1 MIVHKRAVITGK
13 VQGVFFRGSTRE
25 QAEKLGVFGEVQNMP
40 DGSVVLFAEGE
51 ENAVDALIA
60 WCHYGPPRAEVDK
73 VLVSE
78 GEIKGYKNFSVIRF

>member
-1 MIVHKRAVITGK
+1 MVVHKHVVITGK

-25 QAEKLGVFGEVQNMP
+25 QAEKLGVLGEVQNMP

-51 ENAVDALIA
+51 EEAVNALIA
-60 WCHYGPPRAEVDK
+60 WCHYGPGRAEVEK
-73 VLVSE
+73 VIVSE